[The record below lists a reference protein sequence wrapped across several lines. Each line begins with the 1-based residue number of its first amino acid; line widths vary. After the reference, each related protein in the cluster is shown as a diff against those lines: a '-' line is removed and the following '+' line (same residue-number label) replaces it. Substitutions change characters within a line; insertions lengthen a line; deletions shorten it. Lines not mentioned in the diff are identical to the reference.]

1 MQAREDYGVHLP
13 HMYATPGYH
22 MEAEAFNRVQRGH
35 QNMFE
40 SLSTFTFLTLVG
52 GLKYI
57 LLLFF
62 LVYYINPN
70 VVSSLDTMVLL
81 GMRMY
86 RTCIARTISICWGTC
101 LSQTL
106 SYYSLFSPI

>member
-52 GLKYI
+52 GLKYV
-57 LLLFF
+57 LLL
-62 LVYYINPN
+62 LLLCYYINPN
-70 VVSSLDTMVLL
+70 DVSSLDTMVLL

-86 RTCIARTISICWGTC
+86 RTCIAYEQYLYVGEFVSHKF
-101 LSQTL
+101 
-106 SYYSLFSPI
+106 SLFVFSPP